1 MTSTN
6 ATDLSQKTQ
15 ITKSELDTFL
25 LNLSISGSILEL
37 LCTLSEIG
45 DKNLDKHIQPC
56 LIDLKELSAHLLET
70 ASDIHEVLTRENK
83 NEK

>member
-37 LCTLSEIG
+37 LCTLIG